1 MIVEM
6 AFLLEGLNLIAACN
20 ISHPSV
26 FIPCIGSAASE
37 SAQQFNPD
45 MLRSDSNHT
54 CGFAA
59 SFFIIVG
66 ACNAFKVKL
75 FGSPDE
81 LARRLQ
87 AAAALPAVFPSLETI
102 KVVLAFGEKTAMIN
116 IGCLTSYV

>member
-1 MIVEM
+1 VK
-6 AFLLEGLNLIAACN
+6 LCN

-26 FIPCIGSAASE
+26 FIPGIGSAASE

-45 MLRSDSNHT
+45 MLRSDSNYT

-66 ACNAFKVKL
+66 ACNAFKVKH

-81 LARRLQ
+81 PARRLQ
-87 AAAALPAVFPSLETI
+87 AAAALPTVFPPLW
-102 KVVLAFGEKTAMIN
+102 KP
-116 IGCLTSYV
+116 